1 MKIAQLFP
9 VLLATLGRAASPEA
23 GFVRTLK
30 QLVSLSGATSGG
42 LCFVPARGTPL
53 VVTTGNRR
61 GSALDLWIR
70 ARLDEPVRGMRLD
83 EVAAPPGWR
92 GPQPVILRAALG
104 DRVGSRGR
112 FLLLGGR
119 GRRGLRAGTIPAS
132 FPREFGLAMER
143 VWRLHQRT
151 LRLEVI
157 NEVTALTTT
166 TLSLERSY
174 QTVADALGR
183 LIHFDALGVSLID
196 RERDEVRILDV
207 AVRTA
212 LADVYDLRVPME
224 GAVGD
229 WVAEHRV
236 PSRVDDIADAAVPP
250 RSRDLLSQRG
260 FRSAI
265 VAPLVSQ
272 GEVIGMLNV
281 THARPRAFTDADLE
295 ILVEVARP
303 LASAI
308 EHSRLHAEIVRRA
321 EELAALNRT
330 SQLITARLDLGS
342 VLETISRSVTSLMG
356 STGCG
361 IGLFNA
367 DRTAID
373 HVAAHGFRTPEWR
386 ALSMPV
392 GQGIIGRAAASGR
405 AVRSD
410 DLPRDARSAQREVD
424 QEEGIRSM
432 LSVPLRVAG
441 EIIGVVSAFSTT
453 SGFFTDRHQSL
464 LESFADQAGIAI
476 QNARLFEESQRRA
489 RETQALYEA
498 GRAVNE
504 SLEVGETIRLILNQA
519 REVLGVKSCGLFTL
533 DPATGELASAAS
545 LDLEPAQGR
554 IRIRVGEG
562 ITGAAVAERRPVQS
576 SDLYTDP
583 RHLARYRQLPAGS
596 GLRSM
601 LAAPLLVGDQAIGAL
616 TVLRSDV
623 HHFTPDEESLVSAF
637 ADQAAMALEHAR
649 LFSSVRTY
657 SEQLEAMVA
666 ARTHEL
672 DEQKRFVEVVL
683 ETLPFGLFVLDRELR
698 VVSANREGVDLL
710 PFHAGERPSFVDLF
724 PLVTAAEIRAFLQA
738 VMTTR
743 AVRQVEEELPDAT
756 EVRTVRLTAAPL
768 RTSGGNATHGLVLVE
783 DITLQKRL
791 ERQML
796 LTERLTTAGRLAAG
810 VAHELN
816 NPLATIAGCAESLKE
831 RAQDPELCGL
841 EGFKDF
847 PGYLSLIEEEAYRC
861 KEITGSLLQFVREPG
876 SRRAPTDVSA
886 VVEKALELLSHQPRF
901 AMSRLVTELCPAPP
915 LVVAN
920 EGQLRQVFLGLSAN
934 GLEAM
939 EGRGTLTVRTRQ
951 RNTTEVEI
959 VFEDQGPG
967 IPEDVLPRVFDP
979 FFTTKPPGQGTGLG
993 LAIAQGIVADHGGR
1007 IEVISR
1013 VGAGATFRVILPA
1026 APEGPASVEEQT
1038 GAGDRP
1044 A

>member
-1 MKIAQLFP
+1 MKIGQLFP
-9 VLLATLGRAASPEA
+9 DLLATLGRAASPEA
-23 GFVRTLK
+23 GFARTLK
-30 QLVSLSGATSGG
+30 QLVTLSGATSGG
-42 LCFVPARGTPL
+42 LCFVPGRGTPL
-53 VVTTGNRR
+53 VLTAGNRR
-61 GSALDLWIR
+61 GSALDTWMR
-70 ARLDEPVRGMRLD
+70 ARLGEPVRGMRLD
-83 EVAAPPGWR
+83 EVAAPPPGWR
-92 GPQPVILRAALG
+92 GPKPVMLRAALG
-104 DRVGSRGR
+104 DRMGSRGR
-112 FLLLGGR
+112 FLLLGAR
-119 GRRGLRAGTIPAS
+119 GRRGLSADTIPAS
-132 FPREFGLAMER
+132 FPREFGLAMEQ

-183 LIHFDALGVSLID
+183 LIRFDALGVSLID
-196 RERDEVRILDV
+196 RERHEVRVLDV

-212 LADVYDLRVPME
+212 LADVYDLRIPME

-229 WVAEHRV
+229 WLADHRV
-236 PSRVDDIADAAVPP
+236 PWRVDDIADAAVPSG
-250 RSRDLLSQRG
+250 SRDLLSQRG

-272 GEVIGMLNV
+272 SEVIGMLNV
-281 THARPRAFTDADLE
+281 THAKPRAFTDADLE

-303 LASAI
+303 LASAV

-361 IGLFNA
+361 IGLLNA

-373 HVAAHGFRTPEWR
+373 HVAAHGFKTPEWL

-410 DLPRDARSAQREVD
+410 DLRRDARSAQRDVD
-424 QEEGIRSM
+424 QKEGIRSM

-441 EIIGVVSAFSTT
+441 EIIGVISAFSITP
-453 SGFFTDRHQSL
+453 GFLTERHQTL

-519 REVLGVKSCGLFTL
+519 REVLGVQSCGLFTL

-545 LDLEPAQGR
+545 LDLEPALGR

-576 SDLYTDP
+576 SDLHTDP
-583 RHLARYRQLPAGS
+583 RVRYRQLPAGS

-601 LAAPLLVGDQAIGAL
+601 LAAPLVVGDQAIGAL
-616 TVLRSDV
+616 TVLRGDV
-623 HHFTPDEESLVSAF
+623 HHFTPEEESLVSAF

-649 LFSSVRTY
+649 LYSSVRTY

-666 ARTHEL
+666 ARTREL

-683 ETLPFGLFVLDRELR
+683 ETLPLGLFVLDRELH

-710 PFHAGERPSFVDLF
+710 PFHVGERPSFVDLF
-724 PLVTAAEIRAFLQA
+724 PVAKAIEIRAFLQA
-738 VMTTR
+738 VMTAR
-743 AVRQVEEELPDAT
+743 AVRQVEEDIPNAA

-768 RTSGGNATHGLVLVE
+768 TPAGGHATHGLVLVE

-816 NPLATIAGCAESLKE
+816 NPLATIAGCAEALKE
-831 RAQDPELCGL
+831 RAQDPELSAL

-876 SRRAPTDVSA
+876 SRRALTDVSGL
-886 VVEKALELLSHQPRF
+886 VEKALELLSHQSRF
-901 AMSRLVTELCPAPP
+901 ALSRLVTELHPALP

-934 GLEAM
+934 ALEAM
-939 EGRGTLTVRTRQ
+939 EGGGTLTVRTRR
-951 RNTTEVEI
+951 RNTTEIEI
-959 VFEDQGPG
+959 AFEDQGPG
-967 IPEDVLPRVFDP
+967 MSEDILPRVFDP

-1007 IEVISR
+1007 IEVTSR
-1013 VGAGATFRVILPA
+1013 VGVGATFRVILPA
-1026 APEGPASVEEQT
+1026 GPEGP
-1038 GAGDRP
+1038 GDGTT
-1044 A
+1044 

>member
-1 MKIAQLFP
+1 M
-9 VLLATLGRAASPEA
+9 
-23 GFVRTLK
+23 
-30 QLVSLSGATSGG
+30 
-42 LCFVPARGTPL
+42 
-53 VVTTGNRR
+53 
-61 GSALDLWIR
+61 
-70 ARLDEPVRGMRLD
+70 M
-83 EVAAPPGWR
+83 
-92 GPQPVILRAALG
+92 LRAALG
-104 DRVGSRGR
+104 DRMGSRGR
-112 FLLLGGR
+112 FLLLGAR
-119 GRRGLRAGTIPAS
+119 GRRGLSADTIPAS
-132 FPREFGLAMER
+132 FPREFGLAMEQ

-166 TLSLERSY
+166 ALSLERSY

-183 LIHFDALGVSLID
+183 LIRFDAFGVSLID
-196 RERDEVRILDV
+196 HERHEVRVLDV
-207 AVRTA
+207 AVRSA
-212 LADVYDLRVPME
+212 LADVYDLRIPME
-224 GAVGD
+224 GALGEWLTD
-229 WVAEHRV
+229 HRV
-236 PSRVDDIADAAVPP
+236 PWRVDDIADAAVPP
-250 RSRDLLSQRG
+250 GSRDLLFQRG

-272 GEVIGMLNV
+272 SEVIGMLNV
-281 THARPRAFTDADLE
+281 TRAKPRAFTDADLE

-308 EHSRLHAEIVRRA
+308 EHSRLHGEIVRRA

-361 IGLFNA
+361 IGLLNA

-373 HVAAHGFRTPEWR
+373 HVAAHGFKTPEWL

-410 DLPRDARSAQREVD
+410 DLRRDARSAQRDVD
-424 QEEGIRSM
+424 QKEGIRSM

-441 EIIGVVSAFSTT
+441 EIIGVISAFSITP
-453 SGFFTDRHQSL
+453 GFLTERHQTL

-519 REVLGVKSCGLFTL
+519 REVLGVQSCGLFTL

-545 LDLEPAQGR
+545 LDLDSAQGR
-554 IRIRVGEG
+554 IRIQVGEG
-562 ITGAAVAERRPVQS
+562 ITGAAVKERRPVQS
-576 SDLYTDP
+576 SDLHNDP
-583 RHLARYRQLPAGS
+583 RVRFRQLSAG
-596 GLRSM
+596 GGFRSM
-601 LAAPLLVGDQAIGAL
+601 LAAPLVVGEQAIGAL
-616 TVLRSDV
+616 TVLRGDV

-649 LFSSVRTY
+649 LYSSVRTY

-683 ETLPFGLFVLDRELR
+683 ETLPLGLFVLDRELR

-710 PFHAGERPSFVDLF
+710 PFPVGERPSFVDLF
-724 PLVTAAEIRAFLQA
+724 PVAKAIEIRAFLRA
-738 VMTTR
+738 VMTAR
-743 AVRQVEEELPDAT
+743 AVRRVEEEIPNAT

-768 RTSGGNATHGLVLVE
+768 TPAGGTATHGLVLVE
-783 DITLQKRL
+783 DVTLQKRL

-816 NPLATIAGCAESLKE
+816 NPLATIAGCAEALKE
-831 RAQDPELCGL
+831 RAQDPELSAL

-876 SRRAPTDVSA
+876 SRRAQTDVRGL
-886 VVEKALELLSHQPRF
+886 VEKALELLSHQSRF
-901 AMSRLVTELCPAPP
+901 ALSRLVSELHPALP

-934 GLEAM
+934 ALEAM
-939 EGRGTLTVRTRQ
+939 EGGGTLTVRTQR
-951 RNTTEVEI
+951 RNTTEIEI
-959 VFEDQGPG
+959 AFEDEGPG
-967 IPEDVLPRVFDP
+967 IPEDILPRVFDP

-1007 IEVISR
+1007 IEVTSR
-1013 VGAGATFRVILPA
+1013 VGVGATFRVILPA
-1026 APEGPASVEEQT
+1026 APEGP
-1038 GAGDRP
+1038 GDGIT
-1044 A
+1044 

>member
-1 MKIAQLFP
+1 MKIGQLFP
-9 VLLATLGRAASPEA
+9 DLLATLGRAASPEA
-23 GFVRTLK
+23 GFARTLK
-30 QLVSLSGATSGG
+30 QLVTLSGATSGG
-42 LCFVPARGTPL
+42 LCFVPGRGNPL
-53 VVTTGNRR
+53 VVTAGNRR
-61 GSALDLWIR
+61 GSALDTWMR
-70 ARLDEPVRGMRLD
+70 ARLAEPVRGMRLD
-83 EVAAPPGWR
+83 EVAAPPPGWR
-92 GPQPVILRAALG
+92 GPKPVMLRAALG
-104 DRVGSRGR
+104 DRMGSRGR
-112 FLLLGGR
+112 FLLLGAR
-119 GRRGLRAGTIPAS
+119 GRRGLSAETIPAS
-132 FPREFGLAMER
+132 FPREFGLAMEQ

-183 LIHFDALGVSLID
+183 LIRFDALGVSLID
-196 RERDEVRILDV
+196 RERHEVRVLDV

-212 LADVYDLRVPME
+212 LADVYDLRIPME

-229 WVAEHRV
+229 WLADHRV
-236 PSRVDDIADAAVPP
+236 PWRVDDIADAAVPP
-250 RSRDLLSQRG
+250 GSRDLLSQRG

-272 GEVIGMLNV
+272 SEVIGMLNV
-281 THARPRAFTDADLE
+281 THAKPRAFTDADLE

-303 LASAI
+303 LASAV

-342 VLETISRSVTSLMG
+342 VLETISRSATSLMG

-361 IGLFNA
+361 IGLLNA

-373 HVAAHGFRTPEWR
+373 HVAAHGFKTPEWL

-392 GQGIIGRAAASGR
+392 GQGIIGRAASGR

-410 DLPRDARSAQREVD
+410 DLRRDARSAQRDVD
-424 QEEGIRSM
+424 QKEGIRSM

-441 EIIGVVSAFSTT
+441 EIIGVISAFSITP
-453 SGFFTDRHQSL
+453 GFLTERHQTL

-519 REVLGVKSCGLFTL
+519 REVLGVQSCGLFTL

-545 LDLEPAQGR
+545 LDLDSAQGR
-554 IRIRVGEG
+554 IRIQVGEG
-562 ITGAAVAERRPVQS
+562 ITGAAVKERRPVQS
-576 SDLYTDP
+576 SDLHNDP
-583 RHLARYRQLPAGS
+583 RVRYRQLSAG
-596 GLRSM
+596 GGFRSM
-601 LAAPLLVGDQAIGAL
+601 LAAPLVVGDQAIGAL
-616 TVLRSDV
+616 TVLRGDV
-623 HHFTPDEESLVSAF
+623 HHFTPEEESLVSAF

-649 LFSSVRTY
+649 LYSSVRTY

-666 ARTHEL
+666 ARTREL

-683 ETLPFGLFVLDRELR
+683 ETLPLGLFVLDRELH

-710 PFHAGERPSFVDLF
+710 PFQVGERPSFVDLF
-724 PLVTAAEIRAFLQA
+724 PVAKAIEIRAFLQA
-738 VMTTR
+738 VMTAR
-743 AVRQVEEELPDAT
+743 AVRQVEEDIPNAT

-768 RTSGGNATHGLVLVE
+768 TPAGGNATHGLVLVE

-816 NPLATIAGCAESLKE
+816 NPLATIAGCAEALKE
-831 RAQDPELCGL
+831 RAQDPELSAL

-876 SRRAPTDVSA
+876 SRRAPTDVSGL
-886 VVEKALELLSHQPRF
+886 VEKTLELLSHQSRF
-901 AMSRLVTELCPAPP
+901 ALSRLVTELHPALP

-934 GLEAM
+934 ALEAM
-939 EGRGTLTVRTRQ
+939 EGGGTLTVRTRR
-951 RNTTEVEI
+951 RNTTEIEI
-959 VFEDQGPG
+959 AFEDQGPG
-967 IPEDVLPRVFDP
+967 MPEDILPRVFDP

-1007 IEVISR
+1007 IEVTSR
-1013 VGAGATFRVILPA
+1013 VGVGATFRVILPA
-1026 APEGPASVEEQT
+1026 APEGP
-1038 GAGDRP
+1038 GDGTT
-1044 A
+1044 